1 MKRDENEIPRLLRKD
16 LGKKT
21 IAFAFFFGIFL
32 LSSDRGST
40 KSIIW
45 IIAVFVAIYFV
56 GDVIEELIRRE
67 KSDD

>member
-1 MKRDENEIPRLLRKD
+1 MNKNRNTIPQLWRKN

-21 IAFAFFFGIFL
+21 TAFVFFFGLFL

-40 KSIIW
+40 QSIIW
-45 IIAVFVAIYFV
+45 IIGMFVVIYFG